1 MGFHDARLRRGPSRI
16 RESRKDKK
24 EESLARWKGA
34 GRAGLPSLQDRLE
47 KGGARLSRA
56 KGSQSRSPIRWDFP
70 AGEWNRTN
78 TMEIKIAKLWAKLT
92 PRMGG
97 GSLRKGRDSL
107 REGEEESLIRKEK
120 VP

>member
-1 MGFHDARLRRGPSRI
+1 
-16 RESRKDKK
+16 
-24 EESLARWKGA
+24 
-34 GRAGLPSLQDRLE
+34 
-47 KGGARLSRA
+47 
-56 KGSQSRSPIRWDFP
+56 
-70 AGEWNRTN
+70 
-78 TMEIKIAKLWAKLT
+78 MEIKIAKLWAKLT